1 MNVVM
6 IRKLIGARCFNK
18 GVEAE
23 LGNPLNSSYRTVRD
37 TSGHGMHTL
46 STAGGRFVG
55 GANLSGSGYGTGK
68 GGSPS
73 ARVASYKSCW
83 PECNDADVMAAF
95 DAAVHDGVGF
105 LSLSIAFRSRDYF
118 LDNIAIG
125 SFHVVQNGI
134 VAVCAAGNEGPT
146 PGSVRNMTPWI
157 ITVAASTIDWDFS
170 RWVIT
175 SNSRWVF

>member
-1 MNVVM
+1 MFLIFGLCVKCQMNVVM

-23 LGNPLNSSYRTVRD
+23 LGNSLNSSYRTVRD
-37 TSGHGMHTL
+37 TSGHGTHTL

-105 LSLSIAFRSRDYF
+105 LSLSIAFRSCDYF
-118 LDNIAIG
+118 LDSIAIG
-125 SFHVVQNGI
+125 SFHAVQNGI
-134 VAVCAAGNEGPT
+134 VAVCAAGNEG
-146 PGSVRNMTPWI
+146 VE
-157 ITVAASTIDWDFS
+157 IDK
-170 RWVIT
+170 
-175 SNSRWVF
+175 

>member
-1 MNVVM
+1 
-6 IRKLIGARCFNK
+6 
-18 GVEAE
+18 
-23 LGNPLNSSYRTVRD
+23 
-37 TSGHGMHTL
+37 
-46 STAGGRFVG
+46 
-55 GANLSGSGYGTGK
+55 
-68 GGSPS
+68 
-73 ARVASYKSCW
+73 
-83 PECNDADVMAAF
+83 MAAF

-105 LSLSIAFRSRDYF
+105 LSLSIAFISRDYF
-118 LDNIAIG
+118 LDSIAIG
-125 SFHVVQNGI
+125 SFHAVQNGI